1 MVTNICIDYITE
13 YNRSYFI
20 DCNANSITY
29 SVYIDS
35 ECKIKSSDDDQFIIE
50 EGCDDVFDINAY
62 VQIAECEDANYQK
75 SKDTDDHYLSII
87 FMIIIGIVIV
97 MLIVMIGFIFLR
109 RKSESQVNSVNVDA
123 QPLSV

>member
-62 VQIAECEDANYQK
+62 VQIAECEDANYK
-75 SKDTDDHYLSII
+75 KGENKKNSATNWL
-87 FMIIIGIVIV
+87 IVIV
-97 MLIVMIGFIFLR
+97 ACFVGLMVGGLFVMMASIWMQR
-109 RKSESQVNSVNVDA
+109 
-123 QPLSV
+123 